1 MRVSGATHR
10 RRRPV
15 KELVKSATFSR
26 PSSNLLRDSN
36 LFSLFLSFSLLI
48 HRWLRPWAT
57 LPIFNFVTQPAAH
70 APSRVAFFVP
80 FSITPSYTDSTLHI
94 HLLFSFELSSSSNKI
109 SAISAPVFCK
119 WKFLNWKWSG
129 RSLCK

>member
-36 LFSLFLSFSLLI
+36 LFSLFLSFSFLI

-70 APSRVAFFVP
+70 APSCVAFFVP
-80 FSITPSYTDSTLHI
+80 FSITPSYTDSTDI
-94 HLLFSFELSSSSNKI
+94 HLLFSFELPSSSNKI
-109 SAISAPVFCK
+109 SAIFAPVFCK
-119 WKFLNWKWSG
+119 WKFLNWK
-129 RSLCK
+129 